1 MSSDPAV
8 QAGGNFRDGKRES
21 IAKAAHEGNRARE
34 TVTMNAKYLRIC
46 IAASSLGLVGVSRPT
61 GARAQAPAGPL
72 PAAQPQPAAA
82 PPARPPAP
90 SPPAKPR
97 TSILVP

>member
-34 TVTMNAKYLRIC
+34 MVTMNSKYLRIC
-46 IAASSLGLVGVSRPT
+46 IAASSLGLVGVSWPT
-61 GARAQAPAGPL
+61 GARAQAPAEPL
-72 PAAQPQPAAA
+72 PAAHPQPPPPPAAA
-82 PPARPPAP
+82 PPERNATTQPPT
-90 SPPAKPR
+90 STPR
-97 TSILVP
+97 